1 MYREAAQVRE
11 TSLEKGA
18 KSNTVNNWGGS
29 QPLQHAVRG
38 ISTRVKKLPQSHL
51 IEILNL
57 QTITP
62 TAAFMTL
69 ACPS

>member
-18 KSNTVNNWGGS
+18 NSNTVDNWGWR

-57 QTITP
+57 QTVTP
-62 TAAFMTL
+62 PAALMAL

>member
-1 MYREAAQVRE
+1 MYREAAQVRRRRWKKE
-11 TSLEKGA
+11 QTAIRLII
-18 KSNTVNNWGGS
+18 GGGG

-57 QTITP
+57 QAVAPP
-62 TAAFMTL
+62 TALVALT
-69 ACPS
+69 CPS